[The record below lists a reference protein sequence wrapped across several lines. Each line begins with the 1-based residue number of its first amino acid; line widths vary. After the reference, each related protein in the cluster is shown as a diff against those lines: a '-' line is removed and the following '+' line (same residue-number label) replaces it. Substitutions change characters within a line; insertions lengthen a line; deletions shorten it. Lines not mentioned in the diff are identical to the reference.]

1 MNARK
6 VIITAAGLG
15 TSLLSVTKEIPK
27 EMFPLFCIGSNGNK
41 NHFISNHSYV
51 KLLRWNWR

>member
-15 TSLLSVTKEIPK
+15 TRLLSVTKEIPK

-41 NHFISNHSYV
+41 NHFMSITVMLNS
-51 KLLRWNWR
+51 